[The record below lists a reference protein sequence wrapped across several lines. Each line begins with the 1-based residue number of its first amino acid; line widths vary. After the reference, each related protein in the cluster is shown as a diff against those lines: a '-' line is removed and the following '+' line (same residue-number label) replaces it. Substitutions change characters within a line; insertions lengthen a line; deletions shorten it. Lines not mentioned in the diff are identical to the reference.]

1 MNNKLLR
8 PNEVAER
15 LNVSKPQVFS
25 MLHNCEFS
33 THIKKIKL
41 SYSAFELI
49 NLLISL
55 LWTVQENKYYIL

>member
-1 MNNKLLR
+1 MNSRLLK
-8 PNEVAER
+8 PYEGSETV
-15 LNVSKPQVFS
+15 NVSKPQVFS

-41 SYSAFELI
+41 SYLAFELI
-49 NLLISL
+49 NLLIFL